1 MDDNKILVSIQC
13 LVYNHEP
20 YLRQCLDGFVMQ
32 KTNFRFEAIVHDDV
46 STDGSVAIIREY
58 AEKYPDIIKPI
69 YETENQ
75 YSKRDGSLF
84 KIMNAACKGKY
95 IAMCEG
101 DDYWIDPL
109 KLQKQVDILE
119 SDDSVSMVYTSF
131 KTVDSKGNLMRRPDY
146 ENYKKRSF
154 TGDVFYKLITSGN
167 FIMTLTTCF
176 RKEIYENDVIK
187 GYPVMLDYALFLGVS
202 STGKAVFL
210 PEETGCYRYVG
221 NSATNANSKN
231 IQRECLKIRTYY
243 VNAIFDGK
251 INREKCYSLNK
262 RIKFYTLLLSN
273 ALKFYFKGLD
283 KELLKL
289 LMSKKKELIF
299 LIPVGIFLILK
310 EEIKNHI

>member
-32 KTNFRFEAIVHDDV
+32 KTNFCFEAIVHDDV
-46 STDGSVAIIREY
+46 STDGSAAIIREY

-131 KTVDSKGNLMRRPDY
+131 KTVDSKGNLMLRPDY

-210 PEETGCYRYVG
+210 PEETGCYRYVE
-221 NSATNANSKN
+221 NSAMNSN
-231 IQRECLKIRTYY
+231 IRSIQNNYLHVKKHFVCALI
-243 VNAIFDGK
+243 NGK
-251 INREKCYSLNK
+251 IIKVQGYSLLRK
-262 RIKFYTLLLSN
+262 VQMYSLLMKQ
-273 ALKFYFKGLD
+273 ALVLYKKKID
-283 KELLKL
+283 KEFITILLK
-289 LMSKKKELIF
+289 KKVLIAIIPISLF
-299 LIPVGIFLILK
+299 LIMKDKII
-310 EEIKNHI
+310 NHIS

>member
-1 MDDNKILVSIQC
+1 MSEPVVSIC
-13 LVYNHEP
+13 SITYNHAP
-20 YLRQCLDGFVMQ
+20 YIRQCLDGFLMQ
-32 KTNFRFEAIVHDDV
+32 KTNFPFEIIINDDC
-46 STDGSVAIIREY
+46 STDGTTEIIKEY
-58 AEKYPDIIKPI
+58 AEKYPDLIKPI
-69 YETENQ
+69 FHEENQ
-75 YSKRDGSLF
+75 YKKGVRGMF
-84 KIMNAACKGKY
+84 VKYVFPKAQGKY
-95 IAMCEG
+95 LALCEG

-131 KTVDSKGNLMRRPDY
+131 KTVDSKGNLMLRPDY

>member
-1 MDDNKILVSIQC
+1 MSEPVVSIC
-13 LVYNHEP
+13 SITYNHAP
-20 YLRQCLDGFVMQ
+20 YIRQCLDGFLMQ
-32 KTNFRFEAIVHDDV
+32 KTNFPFEIIINDDC
-46 STDGSVAIIREY
+46 STDGTTEIIKEY
-58 AEKYPDIIKPI
+58 AEKYPDLIKPI
-69 YETENQ
+69 FHEENQ
-75 YSKRDGSLF
+75 YKKGVRGMF
-84 KIMNAACKGKY
+84 VKYVFPKAQGKY
-95 IAMCEG
+95 LALCEG